1 MNDQDIRN
9 HVIKHVED
17 TIKHQKE
24 STTDVTEI
32 LSTIEEEPEDSETE
46 RDENEEAE
54 TSLNDSEL

>member
-32 LSTIEEEPEDSETE
+32 LSTIEEWSEDSENE
-46 RDENEEAE
+46 RDEN
-54 TSLNDSEL
+54 